1 MKLPYIIIFVT
12 TVQLCSSSPLK
23 TAEEHQLN
31 DETGVEI
38 SIQKD
43 DIERSRDINMMEEAN
58 LNMEDDHF
66 SNKER
71 PSGWYIFP
79 TDKDNKDIGS
89 NIDMMEEANLNMKDD
104 HFSNKERPSGW
115 YIFPTDF

>member
-1 MKLPYIIIFVT
+1 MGFYLNKMKLLYIIIFVT

-43 DIERSRDINMMEEAN
+43 DIERSRDIMVNLNELWEKWVPSWWQSIPSDKKNKDIGSKIDMMEEAN

-79 TDKDNKDIGS
+79 TD
-89 NIDMMEEANLNMKDD
+89 
-104 HFSNKERPSGW
+104 F
-115 YIFPTDF
+115 